1 MSYVTKI
8 LQPEERVLMLGKLHW
23 IIYRDAVI
31 VFILSL
37 LAFLFSYILREYS
50 ILAMAT
56 RTAGWLLLAA
66 AICLAV
72 VEWFDQWITEI
83 AVTNRRVICRRGLI
97 RRSTAEMNME
107 KVETVLVNQ
116 SLLGR
121 LLDYGSIQIKGTGE
135 GIEHLHKIAAPIE
148 FRNCITVR

>member
-1 MSYVTKI
+1 MSYVTK
-8 LQPEERVLMLGKLHW
+8 LLKPEERVLMLGNLHW
-23 IIYRDAVI
+23 IIYRDAAI

-37 LAFLFSYILREYS
+37 LAFLFSYILREYY
-50 ILAMAT
+50 IVARLAK
-56 RTAGWLLLAA
+56 TAGCLLLAA
-66 AICLAV
+66 AICPAV
-72 VEWFDQWITEI
+72 VEGFDQWNTEI
-83 AVTNRRVICRRGLI
+83 AVANRRVICRRGLI
-97 RRSTAEMNME
+97 RRSTAEMNMD